1 MAFFWCSTASRA
13 SRRITGI
20 EDEVGVLARA
30 TSRTLVA
37 RGSRGSPVEN
47 VALRQATDNL
57 LAIGRKGRIHKADD
71 RLGAGQSPAL
81 DHRTS
86 EGP

>member
-1 MAFFWCSTASRA
+1 MPFFWCSTTSRA

-37 RGSRGSPVEN
+37 RGSPVEN

-57 LAIGRKGRIHKADD
+57 LAIGRKGRIRKADD